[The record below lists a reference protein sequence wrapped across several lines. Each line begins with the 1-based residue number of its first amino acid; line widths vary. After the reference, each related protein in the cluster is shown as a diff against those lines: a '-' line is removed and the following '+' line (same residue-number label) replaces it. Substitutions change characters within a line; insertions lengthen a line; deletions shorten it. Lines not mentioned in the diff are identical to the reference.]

1 MRAIRNTR
9 TEKKVQAGKRLP
21 ATIAAGSKLA
31 IFQAQERTLSALAYI
46 EAGQLTLV
54 ESLPEKPQGQTGLV
68 VAGVEVYL
76 PLADLVDAEA
86 ERARLQKELDDTL
99 AQIERLDTLL
109 SGSFG
114 QRAPAAV
121 VEKERQKLA
130 AFQETAARLKEQLA
144 NR

>member
-1 MRAIRNTR
+1 M
-9 TEKKVQAGKRLP
+9 
-21 ATIAAGSKLA
+21 
-31 IFQAQERTLSALAYI
+31 
-46 EAGQLTLV
+46 
-54 ESLPEKPQGQTGLV
+54 ES
-68 VAGVEVYL
+68 
-76 PLADLVDAEA
+76 